1 MRTIMRNKTVVV
13 AGLLMAAGL
22 TGAAQE
28 QRLQFRADAIGATE
42 QAGFG
47 VIALDPIDMGAVII
61 DAPFSADA
69 VTEVTQVLADGNR
82 IEQRTSASMARS
94 SEGQTRREQTGIA
107 LGTLMAPSA
116 QPMVTITDPKTG
128 VHLTLNYE
136 QKIAYR
142 MKPGRMRF
150 TAASPADPTV
160 TYGAAGVMASRGE
173 VTMTAPTWE
182 AARRAGPPPP
192 PPGGTFEVAVDRPM
206 RTIPDGGG
214 PPMAGFGPAP
224 VGFGPPMLTTN
235 VASAAFQ
242 WDGNVRTEKLEP
254 KEIEGVRAEGT
265 RTVMTIPAGSMGNVQ
280 PIQIVNERWLSPEL
294 QVILLTRRYD
304 PRFGETVYRL
314 TNIVR
319 AEPSPDLFK
328 VPADFKTEDVR

>member
-1 MRTIMRNKTVVV
+1 MVMRNKGVIV
-13 AGLLMAAGL
+13 AGLLVATGL
-22 TGAAQE
+22 TAAAQ
-28 QRLQFRADAIGATE
+28 QRLEFREDMVSATA

-47 VIALDPIDMGAVII
+47 VIAVDPIDMGAVVL

-94 SEGQTRREQTGIA
+94 SEGQTRREQSGIA

-150 TAASPADPTV
+150 MGSSSGETTV
-160 TYGAAGVMASRGE
+160 TYGATGVMASRGE
-173 VTMTAPTWE
+173 ITMTAPAWE
-182 AARRAGPPPP
+182 PARRAGGPPPP
-192 PPGGTFEVAVDRPM
+192 PPGGTFEVAVGGPM
-206 RTIPDGGG
+206 PAVGG
-214 PPMAGFGPAP
+214 PPA

-235 VASAAFQ
+235 MASASFQ

-280 PIQIVNERWLSPEL
+280 PIEIVNERWLSPEL
-294 QVILLTRRYD
+294 QVVILTRRYD

-319 AEPSPDLFK
+319 AEPSADLFK

>member
-1 MRTIMRNKTVVV
+1 MVMKNKGVVV
-13 AGLLMAAGL
+13 AGLVVAAGL
-22 TGAAQE
+22 TAAAQ
-28 QRLQFRADAIGATE
+28 QRLEFRDDIVGATA

-47 VIALDPIDMGAVII
+47 VIAVDPVDMGAVVL

-94 SEGQTRREQTGIA
+94 SEGQTRREQSGIA

-116 QPMVTITDPKTG
+116 QPMVTISDPKTG

-173 VTMTAPTWE
+173 VTMTAPAWE
-182 AARRAGPPPP
+182 AARRVGPPPP
-192 PPGGTFEVAVDRPM
+192 PPGGTFEVAVDGPM

-214 PPMAGFGPAP
+214 PPMGGFGPPP

-235 VASAAFQ
+235 MASATFQ
-242 WDGNVRTEKLEP
+242 WDGNVRTEKLEA

-280 PIQIVNERWLSPEL
+280 PIEIVNERWLSPEL
-294 QVILLTRRYD
+294 QVVLLTRRYD

-319 AEPSPDLFK
+319 GEPSADLFK